1 MASVE
6 VDDDKYEILSIRAEE
21 KGFDSTEEYI
31 DDLLEQI
38 VQKISRE
45 EENREYTEEE
55 EEKVKE
61 KLQQLG
67 YLE

>member
-6 VDDDKYEILSIRAEE
+6 VDDDKYEILSVRADE
-21 KGFDSTEEYI
+21 KGFDSTEEYM